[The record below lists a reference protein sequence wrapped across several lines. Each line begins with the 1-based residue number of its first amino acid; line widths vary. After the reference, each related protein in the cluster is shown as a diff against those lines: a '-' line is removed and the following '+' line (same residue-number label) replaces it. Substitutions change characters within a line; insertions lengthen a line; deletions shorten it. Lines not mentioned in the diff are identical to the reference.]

1 MDLGLTGR
9 VAVVT
14 AASKGLGRASAQA
27 LAAEGVRVVLNA
39 RNASALD
46 ELAGTLDDAIVV
58 AGDITDPQL
67 PGLLVAAA
75 LERCLIPRAKRVPC
89 HLYVDEFQDF
99 VTDSVASMLSE
110 ARKFGLHLTL
120 ANQTLGHPRRVA
132 APGCWVFRPPR

>member
-46 ELAGTLDDAIVV
+46 ELADTLPDASP
-58 AGDITDPQL
+58 ATSPT
-67 PGLLVAAA
+67 
-75 LERCLIPRAKRVPC
+75 RFCL
-89 HLYVDEFQDF
+89 
-99 VTDSVASMLSE
+99 ASWSTPL
-110 ARKFGLHLTL
+110 
-120 ANQTLGHPRRVA
+120 
-132 APGCWVFRPPR
+132 